1 MSAREHRA
9 KRISGLIRLATK
21 PTVKRNWG
29 PQGQKPAPHEKV
41 DMVTTATF
49 YWYKNKEDQNMVGWI
64 IKIGLIIAF
73 CSIFP
78 ERLQTG
84 MFFLI
89 IAAWIFVKV
98 KEFLDAE

>member
-1 MSAREHRA
+1 M
-9 KRISGLIRLATK
+9 
-21 PTVKRNWG
+21 
-29 PQGQKPAPHEKV
+29 PAPYEKV
-41 DMVTTATF
+41 DTVLKANCLLA
-49 YWYKNKEDQNMVGWI
+49 KNKEEQNMVGWI

-78 ERLQTG
+78 EKIQTG

-98 KEFLDAE
+98 KDFLDAE

>member
-1 MSAREHRA
+1 
-9 KRISGLIRLATK
+9 
-21 PTVKRNWG
+21 
-29 PQGQKPAPHEKV
+29 
-41 DMVTTATF
+41 
-49 YWYKNKEDQNMVGWI
+49 MVGWI

-78 ERLQTG
+78 EKLQTG

-98 KEFLDAE
+98 KDFLDAE